1 MAKKKEGM
9 PLFVHEGD
17 ISTQDFELIKYE
29 KDGPIGRIILN
40 RPERRNAMSYNTL
53 LEISMALMQME
64 KDPDIRVIVLK
75 GTGPAFCAGYD
86 LSPTPEENRRPGDFR
101 ENIGWA
107 DVAEPPGAQYIEP
120 YLDGAAFY
128 KYRFLT
134 REIYFRM
141 FDLLKPIIA
150 QVHGYCLAGGTHL
163 AAFSDI
169 RLVAEDAQIGFPVGV
184 NITTQALQYEV
195 WLMGQSKAKYYLLSG
210 EPMSGREAYEWGW
223 ASRAYPADRLE
234 AEVEKLA
241 AKMGKHEPVHLF
253 NMKRALNRQ
262 IELMGFK
269 TGMAWSA
276 DNHGGGGNGP
286 YGGGGEPRPRPSFF
300 QDIAE
305 QGVAAAVK
313 MRDEEY
319 GIEYPARSGD

>member
-1 MAKKKEGM
+1 MIKKKEGM
-9 PLFVHEGD
+9 PLFFHEGN
-17 ISTQDFELIKYE
+17 ISTDDFELIKYE
-29 KDGPIGRIILN
+29 KDPPVGRIVLN
-40 RPERRNAMSYNTL
+40 RPEKRNAMSYNTL
-53 LEISMALMQME
+53 MEIAMALMQME
-64 KDPDIRVIVLK
+64 KDPEIRVIIIK
-75 GTGPAFCAGYD
+75 GAGVAFCSGYD

-107 DVAEPPGAQYIEP
+107 DVAEPPGGSYIDP
-120 YLDGAAFY
+120 YLDGASFY

-134 REIYFRM
+134 REVYFRM

-163 AAFSDI
+163 AAFSDV

-184 NITTQALQYEV
+184 NITTEALQCEI

-223 ASRAYPADRLE
+223 ASKVYSADKLE
-234 AEVEKLA
+234 EETERFAQKL
-241 AKMGKHEPVHLF
+241 GKHQPSHLF

-276 DNHGGGGNGP
+276 DNHGGGGGGR
-286 YGGGGEPRPRPSFF
+286 YGGGEAQRAEGPSFF
-300 QDIAE
+300 ETIA
-305 QGVAAAVK
+305 QHGVAAAVHL
-313 MRDEEY
+313 RDEEF
-319 GIEYPARSGD
+319 GIEYPAQSG